1 MKSLSRM
8 VFGALLGLLGLGP
21 SFALPPDLP
30 LDQALASYYTS
41 VATDGTITFRLFAPE
56 ATAVSVVYDRL
67 SRALAKPVTM
77 MRADNGVWSVSVR
90 LPPNLY
96 QYYFD
101 VDGFRSIDPGNAS
114 PKPQRQVNTS
124 LILVPGSILDIRKV
138 PHGELRWVTLHSEA
152 LNSERRMYVYT
163 PPGYTDASPPLPTV
177 YLYHGFGDTAGSWVE
192 QGRVPPIL
200 DNLLAEGKIVPMIV
214 VIPTVET
221 DTGETVPE
229 TFPATALRAKFFAIN
244 ATLADREL
252 MGDIVPYVES
262 HYRVRT
268 DAANRAIIGL
278 SQGGYQALVS
288 GLGHLGSFAYVSTY
302 SGLTTVSSPYESVD
316 AALTKPE
323 AINAALKN
331 FTVTIGTDDTVTG
344 KDIAGLVKVL
354 KERGIKFDYTA
365 YEGKIHEMDVWRP
378 SLMADLQK
386 LFR

>member
-1 MKSLSRM
+1 MTSLSR
-8 VFGALLGLLGLGP
+8 VAFGILLGIFGLRP

-30 LDQALASYYTS
+30 LDQATASFYTS

-56 ATAVSVVYDRL
+56 AKAVSVVYDRL
-67 SRALAKPVTM
+67 SRALAKPAAMT
-77 MRADNGVWSVSVR
+77 RADNGVWSLAVR

-101 VDGFRSIDPGNAS
+101 VDGFRSIDPGSAS

-124 LILVPGSILDIRKV
+124 LILVPGSILDVRKV
-138 PHGELRWVTLHSEA
+138 PHGELRSVALHSEA
-152 LNSERRMYVYT
+152 LNSERRIYVYT
-163 PPGYTDASPPLPTV
+163 PPGYTEMSTPVPTL

-192 QGRVPPIL
+192 QGRVAPIL
-200 DNLLAEGKIVPMIV
+200 DNLLADGKIVPMIV
-214 VIPTVET
+214 VIPNLET
-221 DTGETVPE
+221 DTTEALPE
-229 TFPATALRAKFFAIN
+229 TIPATELRAKFFAIN
-244 ATLADREL
+244 AKLADREL
-252 MGDIVPYVES
+252 MDDIIPHVAG

-268 DAANRAIIGL
+268 AAAGRAIVGL

-288 GLGHLGSFAYVSTY
+288 GLGHLGTFAYVSTY
-302 SGLTTVSSPYESVD
+302 SGLTTVSSPYDSVD
-316 AALTKPE
+316 AALAKPE

-331 FTVTIGTDDTVTG
+331 FTVTIGTEDTVTG

-378 SLMADLQK
+378 SLIADLQK